1 MEFKP
6 PRGLN
11 LEGDVSQN
19 WKDFKQKFDIFLEA
33 NEYTSKTDAIK
44 IAMLLN
50 CIGDEALALYNTFK
64 INENEGAKYDS
75 QESETFDHYQTELKK
90 LSHTCE
96 FGEKQDSLIRD
107 KIIIGIKDKTL
118 QERLLRE
125 ENLML
130 SKVIDVCR
138 VFELSKNEAKSL
150 QNVNNVDVIS
160 EIGSGKSDE
169 LSNKSKRFK
178 CTRCNREHGANQCPA
193 FGQMCHKC
201 VEERNSTSKEE
212 LFSVNKVELNKDNN
226 VDEWYHNISINNVS
240 ILFKLD
246 IGADVN
252 VMPYNIYEK
261 LCSVTQ
267 LQPTESKI
275 FKYGGAQKKQ
285 FVEENKDIFNGLGKL
300 PFTYRIRLIED
311 VDPVVKPAR
320 RIPHAIKIKLKQT
333 LEKMEKINIISKVTI
348 PTDWVNVMVIVE
360 KKDGSLRI
368 CLSPLELNKY
378 IKREV
383 YHIPTEDELTANI
396 AATSQDGGER
406 CKHSGLNIWYANL
419 IRSKKSVPD
428 LTRDRCKQLAYQSD
442 VAVI

>member
-1 MEFKP
+1 
-6 PRGLN
+6 
-11 LEGDVSQN
+11 
-19 WKDFKQKFDIFLEA
+19 
-33 NEYTSKTDAIK
+33 
-44 IAMLLN
+44 
-50 CIGDEALALYNTFK
+50 
-64 INENEGAKYDS
+64 
-75 QESETFDHYQTELKK
+75 
-90 LSHTCE
+90 
-96 FGEKQDSLIRD
+96 
-107 KIIIGIKDKTL
+107 
-118 QERLLRE
+118 LLRE
-125 ENLML
+125 ENLMS

-275 FKYGGAQKKQ
+275 FKYGGAQVKIRGIIKIKCIPENRKEVKLQFNVLDKEAVPILSKSTCIELNLKKQ
-285 FVEENKDIFNGLGKL
+285 FVEENKDIFNGLSKL
-300 PFTYRIRLIED
+300 PFTYRIRLTED

-320 RIPHAIKIKLKQT
+320 RIPQAIKIKLKQT

-348 PTDWVNVMVIVE
+348 PTDWVNVMVIEE
-360 KKDGSLRI
+360 KK
-368 CLSPLELNKY
+368 Y
-378 IKREV
+378 
-383 YHIPTEDELTANI
+383 
-396 AATSQDGGER
+396 
-406 CKHSGLNIWYANL
+406 
-419 IRSKKSVPD
+419 
-428 LTRDRCKQLAYQSD
+428 
-442 VAVI
+442 